1 MGKRR
6 KQNWEREKLGSAVV
20 LTKASG
26 DPSESSETEA
36 ALRSCTEF
44 G

>member
-1 MGKRR
+1 MGKIR
-6 KQNWEREKLGSAVV
+6 KRDWEREKLGSAVV

-26 DPSESSETEA
+26 DPSESSETET
-36 ALRSCTEF
+36 ALQSCSEF